1 MLAVKV
7 DFVITILIRQVK
19 DRLSLEL
26 ELLLSA
32 TRSSACVCVCVY
44 RCELSAQYSSWCFS
58 SGVQSRM
65 SGSADEK
72 SILILKEKR

>member
-19 DRLSLEL
+19 DQLSLEL

-32 TRSSACVCVCVY
+32 TRSSACVCVCV
-44 RCELSAQYSSWCFS
+44 CTDVNFVLSTAH
-58 SGVQSRM
+58 GVSLQECRAGCQALQM
-65 SGSADEK
+65 K
-72 SILILKEKR
+72 SQF